1 MLKRVKIA
9 LWISLPIAVLVVG
22 ILSIQHNMDKPV
34 QKLNVDI
41 DYRENG
47 STNRFLTYEDVN
59 TFIAHRYDSIV
70 GKPVDKVNI
79 EQMEKDLMVIPYIKS
94 VDAYTTLDATIQL
107 RIIQRRAIVR
117 ISDVFGDQFYMDDE
131 ARLLPIRTSFPARVP
146 VCNGNI
152 KSVGFYTKNYKPT
165 QWDSIVQHTILKD
178 IYAIAKHIDTD
189 SLLKVQIVQMYVTPS
204 HEFILVPLVSNHI
217 IEFGKAENIAEKFDK
232 LKIFYKEGLGHNA
245 WNDYKKI
252 NLKYKN
258 QIVCTKI

>member
-79 EQMEKDLMVIPYIKS
+79 EQMEKDLMVIPYIKWMPIPLWMQPS
-94 VDAYTTLDATIQL
+94 NYELYNEGPLFAFLMYLVINSIWMMKHDCYPSALRFQPVYLYVMAISKVLGFIPKTTNQLSGTALYNIQ
-107 RIIQRRAIVR
+107 
-117 ISDVFGDQFYMDDE
+117 F
-131 ARLLPIRTSFPARVP
+131 
-146 VCNGNI
+146 
-152 KSVGFYTKNYKPT
+152 
-165 QWDSIVQHTILKD
+165 
-178 IYAIAKHIDTD
+178 
-189 SLLKVQIVQMYVTPS
+189 
-204 HEFILVPLVSNHI
+204 
-217 IEFGKAENIAEKFDK
+217 
-232 LKIFYKEGLGHNA
+232 
-245 WNDYKKI
+245 
-252 NLKYKN
+252 
-258 QIVCTKI
+258 